1 MGTIV
6 CSLYNHVQT
15 VMQKDSSWS
24 AAPKSKSFG
33 TGSWYLEPRLS
44 FPRLLLLLLLLLECY
59 HGQATIL
66 AVDST
71 PHRSAV
77 IGNMTS

>member
-33 TGSWYLEPRLS
+33 TGSWYLEPRL
-44 FPRLLLLLLLLLECY
+44 
-59 HGQATIL
+59 
-66 AVDST
+66 
-71 PHRSAV
+71 
-77 IGNMTS
+77 